1 MRLLILTAVVVVVV
15 FSLSGH
21 KEARVMEW
29 IADRSMYTIHG
40 FIVFLWLVGL
50 SYCYTSRILLTCIG
64 GY

>member
-40 FIVFLWLVGL
+40 FIVFCGWWDYHIVILVE
-50 SYCYTSRILLTCIG
+50 YC
-64 GY
+64 